1 MEQPSSVLVPTIC
14 IDPSLP
20 GKNPGRE
27 DLSGTDCPGVAQSD
41 VVSLVAK
48 QLGRCTNSAST
59 HPGHCDKPYW
69 PESSISSARSPGDA
83 ANLEV
88 YQNELLTCCGNRGG
102 HQRSSHIPLLGD
114 NEPVGVLNGRQ
125 IQVQIYK
132 QSP

>member
-1 MEQPSSVLVPTIC
+1 MEQPSSVLVPIIC
-14 IDPSLP
+14 IDPALP

-27 DLSGTDCPGVAQSD
+27 DLSSTNCHGVAQSD

-48 QLGRCTNSAST
+48 QLGGCTNSPST

-69 PESSISSARSPGDA
+69 PESFISSARSPRHT

-88 YQNELLTCCGNRGG
+88 YQNELLTCCGNCGS
-102 HQRSSHIPLLGD
+102 HQRSSHIPLLGG
-114 NEPVGVLNGRQ
+114 NGTVGVLNGRQ
-125 IQVQIYK
+125 IQVQTYK

>member
-1 MEQPSSVLVPTIC
+1 MLV
-14 IDPSLP
+14 SFL
-20 GKNPGRE
+20 
-27 DLSGTDCPGVAQSD
+27 QSD

-48 QLGRCTNSAST
+48 LLGGCKNSAST

-102 HQRSSHIPLLGD
+102 HQWSSYIPLLGT
-114 NEPVGVLNGRQ
+114 VGVLNGRQ
-125 IQVQIYK
+125 IQVQTYK